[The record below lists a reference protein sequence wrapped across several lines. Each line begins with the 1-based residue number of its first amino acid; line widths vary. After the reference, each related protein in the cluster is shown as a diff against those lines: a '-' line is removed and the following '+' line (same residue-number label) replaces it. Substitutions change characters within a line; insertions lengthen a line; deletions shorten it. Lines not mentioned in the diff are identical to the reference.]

1 MNISGLFIKKDESV
15 TETWKNGRL
24 LEAAINGYTLI
35 YDEFTRST
43 AAANNIFLS
52 ILEEGVIPLYGMK
65 ATKPF
70 ERVHPSFSIIFT
82 SNPVEYAGV
91 FQAQDALWDRLIT
104 IPIPHQN
111 AEQESAIVAKTCD
124 ISRRDAT
131 VITSIVSKLRE
142 SCKEADRYGPSLR
155 TSLMIGQLAA
165 REDIVIDG
173 SDKAFQQLCQDMLK
187 FTLSRCLD
195 SDNAMEKAEKL
206 ILHTC
211 ENTESQ
217 KGEGEKIVENADKGI
232 YIFCG
237 MQTEAEKDFGSVMV
251 EGTERKIFTI
261 HFKDAAM
268 VAAEVPMKIYKP
280 NKENLL
286 MHQEVIAS
294 VMGRCDTVIPISF
307 GNVFKTRADVAAL
320 LENLYPQFSELF
332 PKIKGKMEVGLK
344 VIGKKGMAG
353 AGSPARS
360 ANQRNG

>member
-1 MNISGLFIKKDESV
+1 MSFIKEKVHSDTNQFFQNEETKKLLSRSLAYLKAGYPVHYTGPAGTGKTTLALALAKKKKRPIMLIHGNHELNNRDLIGDFTGYTSKKVVDQYIRTVYKKDESV

-217 KGEGEKIVENADKGI
+217 KGKEKK
-232 YIFCG
+232 
-237 MQTEAEKDFGSVMV
+237 
-251 EGTERKIFTI
+251 
-261 HFKDAAM
+261 
-268 VAAEVPMKIYKP
+268 
-280 NKENLL
+280 
-286 MHQEVIAS
+286 
-294 VMGRCDTVIPISF
+294 
-307 GNVFKTRADVAAL
+307 
-320 LENLYPQFSELF
+320 
-332 PKIKGKMEVGLK
+332 
-344 VIGKKGMAG
+344 
-353 AGSPARS
+353 
-360 ANQRNG
+360 